1 MHTKEVKSI
10 LTAKT
15 GTSLGLNPY
24 RGCTHGCIYCDARS
38 TCYQMQH
45 EFEDIEVKIN
55 APELLYVALKK
66 RRKKAMIGTGAMCDP
81 YLPLEAEYKITK
93 QCLDVIE
100 HTGYG
105 VTLLT
110 KSDAIL
116 RDLEQ
121 LVRIHQK
128 ARCVVQM
135 TLTTYDDAL
144 CAKLEPHVAVTSKRL
159 KAIKKITEAGI
170 PVIVWLCPILP
181 WINDTE
187 ENIVQIVEACA
198 ALNVKG
204 ILHFGMGLTLRE
216 GNREYFY
223 QKLDDL
229 FPGLKAKYQ
238 QRYGNVYEI
247 NSPRAAQLEKIF
259 KKRCQE
265 HKMMTQIN
273 EIFDFLDYFPE
284 QHEQI
289 SLF

>member
-1 MHTKEVKSI
+1 MHIKEVKSI
-10 LTAKT
+10 LTAKS

-45 EFEDIEVKIN
+45 EFEDIEIKIN
-55 APELLYVALKK
+55 APTLLYQALKK

-81 YLPLEAEYKITK
+81 YLPLESTYKITK

-100 HTGYG
+100 QSGFG

-116 RDLEQ
+116 QDLDQ

-159 KAIKKITEAGI
+159 EAIKKIKEAGI

-187 ENIVQIVEACA
+187 ENIIHIIEACA
-198 ALNVKG
+198 SLKVEG
-204 ILHFGMGLTLRE
+204 ILHFGMELTLRE

-223 QKLDDL
+223 KKLDEL
-229 FPGLKAKYQ
+229 FPGLKGKYI
-238 QRYGNVYEI
+238 QRYDDAYEI
-247 NSPRAAQLEKIF
+247 NCPRAAQLEKIF
-259 KKRCQE
+259 YQRCRE

-273 EIFDFLDYFPE
+273 EIFDYLNYFPE